1 VSLHC
6 QVAVAVGDVP
16 LMAATIE
23 DLAAPTL
30 VSDLHDAGAVDAV
43 LLVREVER
51 REKRRR
57 EKRDG
62 SPFLRLV
69 LGDRSGTIGA
79 VMWTPDEVSETI
91 DAGAPVRVRGRCADH
106 PR

>member
-6 QVAVAVGDVP
+6 QVAVADGDLP
-16 LMAATIE
+16 LMAAPIE

-30 VSDLHDAGAVDAV
+30 VSDWHDAAAVDAV
-43 LLVREVER
+43 LLVREVE
-51 REKRRR
+51 RR